1 MRKNG
6 EEGFI
11 AELLLPIIVLL
22 ILPFFAIK
30 LSYMHLSMP
39 MKRLNF
45 VMGKFLVNQSNQSYS
60 KINNIDVRR

>member
-30 LSYMHLSMP
+30 AFIYAPKYADEKTKLCNGEIS
-39 MKRLNF
+39 
-45 VMGKFLVNQSNQSYS
+45 GKSIKS
-60 KINNIDVRR
+60 KLFKNKEYRC

>member
-11 AELLLPIIVLL
+11 AELLFPIIVLL

-30 LSYMHLSMP
+30 AFINSPKYADEKTQLCNGEIS
-39 MKRLNF
+39 
-45 VMGKFLVNQSNQSYS
+45 GKLVNS
-60 KINNIDVRR
+60 KLFKEKEYRF

>member
-11 AELLLPIIVLL
+11 AELLFPIIVLL

-30 LSYMHLSMP
+30 AFINAPKYADEKTKLCNGEIS
-39 MKRLNF
+39 
-45 VMGKFLVNQSNQSYS
+45 GKLVKSKLFKYKEYS
-60 KINNIDVRR
+60 C

>member
-11 AELLLPIIVLL
+11 AELLFPIIVLL

-30 LSYMHLSMP
+30 A
-39 MKRLNF
+39 F
-45 VMGKFLVNQSNQSYS
+45 
-60 KINNIDVRR
+60 INVPKYAD

>member
-11 AELLLPIIVLL
+11 AELLLPIIILL

-30 LSYMHLSMP
+30 AFINAPKNADEKTKLCNGEVP
-39 MKRLNF
+39 
-45 VMGKFLVNQSNQSYS
+45 GKLIKS
-60 KINNIDVRR
+60 KLFKNKEYRC

>member
-11 AELLLPIIVLL
+11 AQLLLPIIVLL

-30 LSYMHLSMP
+30 AFINAPKYADEKTKLCNREIS
-39 MKRLNF
+39 
-45 VMGKFLVNQSNQSYS
+45 GKLVKS
-60 KINNIDVRR
+60 KLFKDKEYRC

>member
-11 AELLLPIIVLL
+11 AELLFPIIVLL

-30 LSYMHLSMP
+30 AFINAPKYADEKTKLCNGEISGKLVISMLF
-39 MKRLNF
+39 KD
-45 VMGKFLVNQSNQSYS
+45 KEYS
-60 KINNIDVRR
+60 C

>member
-11 AELLLPIIVLL
+11 AQLLLPIIVLL

-30 LSYMHLSMP
+30 AFINAPKYADEKTKLCNEEIS
-39 MKRLNF
+39 
-45 VMGKFLVNQSNQSYS
+45 GKLVKS
-60 KINNIDVRR
+60 KLFKDKEYRC

>member
-11 AELLLPIIVLL
+11 SQLLLPIIVLF

-30 LSYMHLSMP
+30 AFINAPKYVDEKNKLCDGEVS
-39 MKRLNF
+39 
-45 VMGKFLVNQSNQSYS
+45 GKLIKS
-60 KINNIDVRR
+60 KLFKNT